1 MWQGSM
7 LGKRYQCL
15 TFVPAGPTM
24 RETMYRLLI
33 VDDEDDIRR
42 GLAEFFPWSEI
53 GFEVA
58 GTAENGKQAL
68 EMVMAG
74 GVDAVFSDIR
84 MPLMSGIEL
93 AKALSEAGLPVPVV
107 FLSAYRDFSYARKAL
122 QYGVRDYVLKPTD
135 YADIR
140 SVFTKLRREL
150 DSGADRAAGAPAAGA
165 DPVVTAIVRYVERD
179 CAHASLKGA
188 ARTVGLNAQ
197 YVSRIFHERTGE
209 QFHTFLAR
217 TRMERAARLLRDGR
231 YRAYEV
237 SELVGYSN
245 QKNFT
250 RAFKQHFGAA
260 PLAYRRQGKLPD
272 VTPESREKPW

>member
-1 MWQGSM
+1 M

-15 TFVPAGPTM
+15 TFVPGGLTM
-24 RETMYRLLI
+24 GETMYRLLI

-42 GLAEFFPWSEI
+42 GLAEFFPWAEI

-58 GTAENGKQAL
+58 GTAENGKLAL
-68 EMVMAG
+68 EMVKAG
-74 GVDAVFSDIR
+74 GVDVVFSDIR
-84 MPLMSGIEL
+84 MPVMSGIDL
-93 AKALSEAGLPVPVV
+93 AKALSEAGLSVHVV
-107 FLSAYRDFSYARKAL
+107 FLSAYRDFSYARQAL

-140 SVFTKLRREL
+140 SVFTKLKREL
-150 DSGADRAAGAPAAGA
+150 DQGADRAAGGSAAGA

-188 ARTVGLNAQ
+188 ARTVGMNAQ
-197 YVSRIFHERTGE
+197 YVSRIFHERTGV

-217 TRMERAARLLRDGR
+217 TRMQRAARLLRDGG

-272 VTPESREKPW
+272 VAPGDEPPRDAP